1 MKISVI
7 GAGAM
12 GGSTVE
18 GLLKTNVIMPADIT
32 VADPVQ
38 KTLDR
43 FAEQGASV
51 TTDNSIAAEGADVVM
66 VVVKPWLVE
75 TVLNGIKDS
84 LDLSKQLLVVI
95 AARVSTAKI
104 RSILAGSHPTRQQQS
119 RQRPS
124 PTSSTLWARQSSPM
138 KITSQQALPSPLAA
152 SPTLCVTFAPQ
163 RKAAL
168 NWASRQTTRRT
179 LCCKL

>member
-1 MKISVI
+1 
-7 GAGAM
+7 M

-104 RSILAGSHPTRQQQS
+104 RSILAGSQPEGFPLFLVIPNIAIAELASMTFVVPDKATAEQ
-119 RQRPS
+119 
-124 PTSSTLWARQSSPM
+124 TKT
-138 KITSQQALPSPLAA
+138 ITDLFNLMGETIITDESHLAA
-152 SPTLCVTFAPQ
+152 GTTL
-163 RKAAL
+163 
-168 NWASRQTTRRT
+168 ASCGIAYAMR
-179 LCCKL
+179 